1 MREGLEYELEK
12 WLGSKPEW
20 LQVTLYLICMFIAC
34 AVCMYAMYIGV
45 WLAWAVGAFN

>member
-1 MREGLEYELEK
+1 
-12 WLGSKPEW
+12 
-20 LQVTLYLICMFIAC
+20 MFIAC